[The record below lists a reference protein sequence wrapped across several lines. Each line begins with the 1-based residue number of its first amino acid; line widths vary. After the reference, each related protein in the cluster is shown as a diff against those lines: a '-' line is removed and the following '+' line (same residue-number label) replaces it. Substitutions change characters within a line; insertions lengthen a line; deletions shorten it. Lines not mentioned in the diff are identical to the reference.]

1 MNIEKVTLSAV
12 CKPRKMDFIK
22 YTNDKS
28 YMNNKN
34 LVIEDCF
41 NKSHKRECSLIALN
55 FIA

>member
-1 MNIEKVTLSAV
+1 MNIEKVTLAAA